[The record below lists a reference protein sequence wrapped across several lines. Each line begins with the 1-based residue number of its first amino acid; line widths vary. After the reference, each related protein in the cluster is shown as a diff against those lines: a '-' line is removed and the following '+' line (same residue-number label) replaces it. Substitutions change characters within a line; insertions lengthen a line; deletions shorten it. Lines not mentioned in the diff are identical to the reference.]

1 MTVKHL
7 LRLSVLAIGLT
18 ASRPLRA
25 QHLFVADSARLSF
38 FSSTPVEDIRAQ
50 SDEAYSTI
58 DTRTGSVY
66 FKVAMRSFRF
76 PYELMEKHFNE
87 RFAES
92 DRFPYAEFSGKLVGF
107 VMPDTA
113 GIFPVSVE
121 GVLTLHGIA
130 KPYHVAGVIE
140 YKDGQLGVNSV
151 FPVRLADHDMR
162 IPKLLIKN
170 IAEVVEVK
178 VSALYQTG
186 KAAGSDSGHPE

>member
-7 LRLSVLAIGLT
+7 LRLGVLAIGLT

-25 QHLFVADSARLSF
+25 QHLFVADSARLAF

-58 DTRTGSVY
+58 DTQTGSVY

-92 DRFPYAEFSGKLVGF
+92 DRFPYAKFSGKLVGF

-178 VSALYQTG
+178 VDALYETG
-186 KAAGSDSGHPE
+186 KGAGSGSGTP

>member
-1 MTVKHL
+1 MIVKHL
-7 LRLSVLAIGLT
+7 LRLSSLVIGLT
-18 ASRPLRA
+18 ASLPLRA

-50 SDEAYSTI
+50 SDQAYSTI

-66 FKVAMRSFRF
+66 FKVPMRSFRF

-87 RFAES
+87 RFAET
-92 DRFPYAEFSGKLVGF
+92 DRFPDAEFSGKLVGF

-113 GIFPVSVE
+113 AIFPVSVD
-121 GVLTLHGIA
+121 GILTLHGIA

-151 FPVRLADHDMR
+151 FPIRLADHDMR

-178 VSALYQTG
+178 VSALYEIG
-186 KAAGSDSGHPE
+186 KAGAPVPGTP

>member
-1 MTVKHL
+1 MIVKHL
-7 LRLSVLAIGLT
+7 LRLSILAIGLT
-18 ASRPLRA
+18 ASLPLMA

-38 FSSTPVEDIRAQ
+38 FSSTPVEDIRAR
-50 SDEAYSTI
+50 SDQAYSTI

-92 DRFPYAEFSGKLVGF
+92 DRFPYAEFSGKLVDF

-121 GVLTLHGIA
+121 GTLTLHGVA

-170 IAEVVEVK
+170 IAEVVEVR
-178 VSALYQTG
+178 VSALYETG
-186 KAAGSDSGHPE
+186 KGGSSVSGTP